1 MIQSSRVILTATE
14 EVTLGEPAADAV
26 ARAATERDVRRV
38 FILSSAHLNR
48 NTDEISRIE
57 AALGSRHAATHDGI
71 QPHAPRSDVLK
82 AAAHAREVDAD
93 FVVTVGGGSVTD
105 AGKIMLICL
114 KHNITTIEQFDD
126 YRTRVDDDGNMIMP
140 TFAGPDIRAV
150 CVPTTLS
157 GGEFNPL
164 SGATD
169 ERIKQKQ
176 AYTQREMVPVM
187 VVLDPA
193 ITVHTPEWLWLS
205 TGVRS
210 VDHATET
217 LASLQSNYF
226 ADGIAD
232 SALRL
237 LAEGLPR
244 VKADPSDLDARLKC
258 QVGAWQSMIPI
269 IAGVPMGASHAIGH
283 VLGGTCDVPHGHTSC
298 VMSPYV
304 QAFNLPVNADRQ
316 KRISACLGHKDRP
329 ASELLDELIRGLGMP
344 RSLKEVGVTEK
355 DLALIAEYTL
365 EDIWGR
371 TNPRPIKT
379 PDDVMQILQTA
390 MG

>member
-1 MIQSSRVILTATE
+1 MKPSQVILTATE
-14 EVTLGEPAADAV
+14 RVTVGQPAAQAIV
-26 ARAATERDVRRV
+26 EEATSRQCQRV
-38 FILSSAHLNR
+38 FLLVGSSLRRH
-48 NTDEISRIE
+48 TDEIARIE
-57 AALGSRHAATHDGI
+57 QALGSRHAATWDGVR
-71 QPHAPRSDVLK
+71 PHAPRQDVLAG
-82 AAAHAREVDAD
+82 AAAARAAGAD
-93 FVVTVGGGSVTD
+93 MIATVGGGSVTD
-105 AGKIMLICL
+105 AGKIVALCL
-114 KHNITTIEQFDD
+114 KHNITTHEQFDD
-126 YRTRVDDDGNMIMP
+126 YRIRVDESGTLIAPVYD
-140 TFAGPDIRAV
+140 APDVRVI

-176 AYTQREMVPVM
+176 GYSQRLMVPVC

-205 TGVRS
+205 TGVRA

-217 LASLQSNYF
+217 LASMQSNDF
-226 ADGIAD
+226 CDGVAD

-244 VKADPSDLDARLKC
+244 VKTNPGDLDARLKC
-258 QVGAWQSMIPI
+258 QVGAWQSMMPI

-304 QAFNLPVNADRQ
+304 QAWNADVIGERQ
-316 KRISACLGHKDRP
+316 RRISACLGDANTA
-329 ASELLDELIRGLGMP
+329 ASMLLDRLIRRLGMP
-344 RSLKEVGVTEK
+344 RSLKEVGVSE
-355 DLALIAEYTL
+355 DQLPLIARYTL

-371 TNPRPIKT
+371 TNPREIRNE
-379 PDDVMQILQTA
+379 DDVMAILRTA
-390 MG
+390 LG